1 MSPEK
6 TRIEEFEVSGEE
18 VLAKIKELLR
28 QGNIRRVIIKSSEG
42 RTLLEVPLTMG
53 VVGALIAPTAAAIGA
68 LAAVVTKCTVAVERV
83 EE

>member
-1 MSPEK
+1 MTPEK

-42 RTLLEVPLTMG
+42 RTLLEVPLTIG

-68 LAAVVTKCTVAVERV
+68 LAAVVTKCTIAVERV